1 MKIKKALYISAII
14 GASSFLFNFL
24 RILSLWTTIEIKVCF
39 YICFSAI
46 SIFYLYISFL
56 PLLFYKCDNKRQL
69 KKVYKNFLI
78 FFIFF
83 SLIEFIVLSVNIS
96 KYDKYLKVCPFGL
109 SNLTYGSKLKRRCE
123 LYNINNNSRYSFQ
136 YICSFDPSNNLKH
149 NFTSTIYPNQAICIE
164 ANNIYDNN
172 EILKIFNEEYED
184 KKKYFCSRTNKPN
197 MTNFNYINPKYC
209 NNKSKY
215 AGTIIFYIFSLIQF
229 FIYCYPF
236 LFFEEIFNSY
246 IQKIEVLERNNIRI
260 NNNIHIINRI
270 LESELENYIQ
280 LRLLERFL
288 NILARLRAR
297 ENNNSRDS
305 TKISEHQEENQNNE
319 EINKT
324 NNIVIENK
332 EVFPIETNIKNLSEP
347 KENEIDKAINL
358 DQIQVSFVL
367 NSEENKINNN
377 ENNNI
382 INNN

>member
-1 MKIKKALYISAII
+1 M
-14 GASSFLFNFL
+14 
-24 RILSLWTTIEIKVCF
+24 
-39 YICFSAI
+39 
-46 SIFYLYISFL
+46 
-56 PLLFYKCDNKRQL
+56 
-69 KKVYKNFLI
+69 
-78 FFIFF
+78 
-83 SLIEFIVLSVNIS
+83 
-96 KYDKYLKVCPFGL
+96 
-109 SNLTYGSKLKRRCE
+109 
-123 LYNINNNSRYSFQ
+123 
-136 YICSFDPSNNLKH
+136 KH
-149 NFTSTIYPNQAICIE
+149 NFTSNIYPNQAICIE
-164 ANNIYDNN
+164 AKNIYDNN

-246 IQKIEVLERNNIRI
+246 IQQIEFLERNNIRI
-260 NNNIHIINRI
+260 NNNIHLINRI

-280 LRLLERFL
+280 LRLFGRLL
-288 NILARLRAR
+288 NILAALRAR

-305 TKISEHQEENQNNE
+305 TKISEHQEENQNSE

-332 EVFPIETNIKNLSEP
+332 EVFSIETNIKNLSEP

-358 DQIQVSFVL
+358 DQIQVSFAL